1 MRVCVDTTI
10 LIDILKDEY
19 RSFQDKLY
27 TALRRKEKLIVPSV
41 VYAEL
46 MPQFGGNTKQV
57 DEFLNEHKILIES
70 LDKDC
75 VKKAAKGWMKYLRRK
90 AKLKCP
96 QCSHQL
102 IYRAHFLSDFFI
114 GGFALAKCDAIL
126 TRDRGIYKKYFP
138 VLTGYENCLD

>member
-1 MRVCVDTTI
+1 MKVCVDTTI

-27 TALRRKEKLIVPSV
+27 TALRRKEDLIAPSV

-75 VKKAAKGWMKYLRRK
+75 VKKAAKSWMKYLRRK